1 MNIQCLE
8 LQSTEICY
16 QMRLSF
22 LGLKKDTEK
31 GYIYV
36 HFEER
41 SQWAFLKFVS

>member
-31 GYIYV
+31 KGIHLMFTLRKGV
-36 HFEER
+36 NGL
-41 SQWAFLKFVS
+41 S